1 MEEQP
6 LGGGNSSVV
15 VRAGDT
21 VRRPAGEW
29 TASVARFMNTLVDA
43 GLEEVPAHLGIDEQ
57 NREMVR
63 FIEGEAGQYPLADW
77 VWSDQIL
84 SDAGRLMR
92 RMHDASVVLLDQP
105 SPWQTGPHEPAEV
118 ICHNDF
124 APYNMVFRQQRL
136 VGIIDF
142 DRASPGPRLWDLA
155 FLAYHLVPL
164 SKGGMPK
171 RMRAERL
178 RSLLGAYGT
187 DAQPSELIAVAAE
200 RLAELADWTENH
212 ARETSRADLQAH
224 AEHYRRDAARMR
236 SGVGA

>member
-1 MEEQP
+1 M
-6 LGGGNSSVV
+6 
-15 VRAGDT
+15 RAGDT

-43 GLEEVPAHLGIDEQ
+43 GLEEVPAHLGTDEQ
-57 NREMVR
+57 NRESVR

-84 SDAGRLMR
+84 TDAGRLMR
-92 RMHDASVVLLDQP
+92 RMHDASVALLDQP
-105 SPWQTGPHEPAEV
+105 SSWQTGPHEPAEV

-142 DRASPGPRLWDLA
+142 DRASPGPHLWDLA

-164 SKGGMPK
+164 SPGGMPE
-171 RMRAERL
+171 RMPAERL
-178 RSLLGAYGT
+178 RSLLRAYGT
-187 DAQPSELIAVAAE
+187 DAQPSKLIAVAAE
-200 RLAELADWTENH
+200 RLVELAAWTENH
-212 ARETSRADLQAH
+212 ARQTSRADLLAH
-224 AEHYRRDAARMR
+224 ATHYRRDAERMR
-236 SGVGA
+236 SGDGA